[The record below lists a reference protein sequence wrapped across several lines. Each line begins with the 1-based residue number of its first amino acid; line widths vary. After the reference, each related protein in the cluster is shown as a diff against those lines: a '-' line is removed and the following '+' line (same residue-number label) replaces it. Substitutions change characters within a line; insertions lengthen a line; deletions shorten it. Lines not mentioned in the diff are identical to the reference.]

1 MERSTSPQL
10 PSPASEPRLVYRWRI
25 RLRILRRNLWSF
37 LTELAHNPLALIA
50 GIIIII
56 YILAAIFA
64 PEITPY
70 DPIKGNLRER
80 FLPPAWMEGG
90 DWAHPL
96 GTDEQGRDLLTRIIY
111 GARVSL
117 AVGFV
122 AVGISVILGI
132 ALGALSGFYRGLL
145 DDIVSRFADLL
156 LAFPFL
162 IFAIGVMAFLGPG
175 FVNLIMALTFK
186 GWVEFFRLVRGEM
199 MGEKTKE
206 YVEAAKVVGQSN
218 MKIITS
224 EVLPNTIQS
233 VFVLGTLRMGTLII
247 AEASLSFLGLGIQ
260 PPTPAWGSMVAAGR
274 DYLLTAWWVSTMPGI
289 ALLILV
295 LAINVFGEG
304 LRDILDPRL
313 KLE

>member
-1 MERSTSPQL
+1 
-10 PSPASEPRLVYRWRI
+10 V
-25 RLRILRRNLWSF
+25 
-37 LTELAHNPLALIA
+37 TELAQHRLALIA
-50 GIIIII
+50 GIIVIV

-64 PEITPY
+64 AEITPY

-80 FLPPAWMEGG
+80 FLPPAWMEDG

-122 AVGISVILGI
+122 AIGISVIVGISLGS
-132 ALGALSGFYRGLL
+132 LSGFYRGLL
-145 DDIVSRFADLL
+145 DDVLSRFADLL

-186 GWVEFFRLVRGEM
+186 SWVEFYRLVRGEI

-206 YVEAAKVVGQSN
+206 YVEAARVVGQPN
-218 MKIITS
+218 LKIITS
-224 EVLPNTIQS
+224 EILPNTVQS
-233 VFVLGTLRMGTLII
+233 VFVLATLRMGTLII

-295 LAINVFGEG
+295 LSINVFGEG